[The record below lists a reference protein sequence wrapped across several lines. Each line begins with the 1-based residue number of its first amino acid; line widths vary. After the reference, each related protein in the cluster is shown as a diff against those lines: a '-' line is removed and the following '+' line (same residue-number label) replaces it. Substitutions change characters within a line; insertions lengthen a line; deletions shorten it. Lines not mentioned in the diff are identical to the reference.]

1 MSAQLPVGFTGL
13 SAAGVEA
20 VCARLE
26 AELSSG
32 SSQKQLQVM
41 DVTLRLT
48 GRAEEAAGGR
58 ACCGDR
64 ERSWQSCLGV
74 FWPSTQL
81 KRE

>member
-32 SSQKQLQVM
+32 S
-41 DVTLRLT
+41 
-48 GRAEEAAGGR
+48 
-58 ACCGDR
+58 
-64 ERSWQSCLGV
+64 
-74 FWPSTQL
+74 
-81 KRE
+81 